1 MIKKERKEPL
11 ILRQL
16 LALKTRLPSNH
27 PKLPSINDHIKRYSA
42 GYKGECSI
50 DYYLSLLNEK
60 DYCILHDL
68 RLADPPNYFQMDTLI
83 LSKRFALIL
92 EVKNFTGELYFDSIF
107 HQLIQ
112 KKEDGIK
119 VFADPLLQL
128 QRQESQFEK
137 WLLNN
142 GFCALPIFS
151 VVVIA
156 NTQTKI
162 STDQENTDVS
172 EKVIHREFLPIKL
185 KQIERFNKTIFLQE
199 GEIKKLTRLILK
211 QHTPHYSSILKK
223 FQIAETELLKGVK
236 CPKCGD
242 LPLLRIHSNWYCKQC
257 HSKHKDAHLQSLQ
270 EYYLLMNSS
279 ITSSKLREFINIS
292 SYPFATRILKSLN
305 LSSLGRTKGR
315 VYQLKDKEC

>member
-1 MIKKERKEPL
+1 MIIKERKEPL

-16 LALKTRLPSNH
+16 VALKTRLPSNH
-27 PKLPSINDHIKRYSA
+27 PKLPSIDDQIQRFSA

-60 DYCILHDL
+60 DYYILHDL

-83 LSKRFALIL
+83 LSKKFALIL
-92 EVKNFTGELYFDSIF
+92 EVKNFRGELYFDSIF

-112 KKEDGIK
+112 KKEDEVK

-128 QRQESQFEK
+128 QRQENQLEK

-142 GFCALPIFS
+142 GFHKLPIFS

-156 NTQTKI
+156 NPQTQI
-162 STDQENTDVS
+162 STNQENINVQ
-172 EKVIHREFLPIKL
+172 EKVIHREFIPTKL
-185 KQIERFNKTIFLQE
+185 KQIERLNQPTFLQE
-199 GEIKKLTRLILK
+199 KEIKKLIRLLLK
-211 QHTPHYSSILKK
+211 QHTPHYSSVLEK
-223 FQIAETELLKGVK
+223 FQIAEAELQKGVK
-236 CPKCGD
+236 CPKCGK
-242 LPLLRIHSNWYCKQC
+242 LPLVRIHSNWYCEQC

-279 ITSSKLREFINIS
+279 ITSSKLRDFINIS
-292 SYPFATRILKSLN
+292 SYSLATRILKALHLPSF
-305 LSSLGRTKGR
+305 GITKGR
-315 VYQLKDKEC
+315 VYQLQDKE